1 MPLPSYD
8 ETHAPLL
15 TDAQKRLAERIGD
28 LLRTH
33 KRGEDNAA
41 KSAAI
46 EKAYNLGGSTVR
58 AMIHYL
64 RTECRLPICSSGRGY
79 FWAATQEELDRCK
92 AHLRARRNSI
102 DRTLHEMDGI
112 SLELL

>member
-28 LLRTH
+28 MLRTH
-33 KRGEDNAA
+33 KRGESNAA

-46 EKAYNLGGSTVR
+46 EKAYGLPGQTVR
-58 AMIHYL
+58 AMIRYL
-64 RTECRLPICSSGRGY
+64 RENGNPICSSGRGY
-79 FWAATQEELDRCK
+79 FWAATQDELDRCK

-102 DRTLHEMDGI
+102 DRTLQEMEGVGV
-112 SLELL
+112 